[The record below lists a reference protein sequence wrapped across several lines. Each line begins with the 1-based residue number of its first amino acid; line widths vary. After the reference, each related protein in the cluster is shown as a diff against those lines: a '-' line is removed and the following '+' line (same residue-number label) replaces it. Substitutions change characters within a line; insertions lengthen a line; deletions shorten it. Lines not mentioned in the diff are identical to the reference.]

1 MELEEIYKNL
11 GISREVLEFGSRTE
25 AMLKTRFEEID
36 SNAEYNQLKVIA
48 AMQKNRVSDIHFS
61 GTTGY
66 GYMISAGRHWNRC
79 TQTCSTQRMPWYA
92 RRLPAEHTR
101 FIRPWPAICARVTN
115 FCHQSENHT
124 TRWRKSSASG
134 RRTVH

>member
-1 MELEEIYKNL
+1 MKGNEKWNWKRYTKTLE
-11 GISREVLEFGSRTE
+11 S
-25 AMLKTRFEEID
+25 ARFEEID

-66 GYMISAGRHWNRC
+66 GYNDLGRETLEQVYADVFHTEDALVRP
-79 TQTCSTQRMPWYA
+79 QITCGTHALY
-92 RRLPAEHTR
+92 T
-101 FIRPWPAICARVTN
+101 AICARVMN

>member
-48 AMQKNRVSDIHFS
+48 AM
-61 GTTGY
+61 
-66 GYMISAGRHWNRC
+66 
-79 TQTCSTQRMPWYA
+79 
-92 RRLPAEHTR
+92 
-101 FIRPWPAICARVTN
+101 
-115 FCHQSENHT
+115 
-124 TRWRKSSASG
+124 
-134 RRTVH
+134 